1 MLDKLQALE
10 EKYEEL
16 TREMSD
22 PDIFNDPQAY
32 NKLAK
37 AHADLGKLWG
47 NTGVPPGAAG
57 FRRCRADA

>member
-37 AHADLGKLWG
+37 AHADLGK
-47 NTGVPPGAAG
+47 
-57 FRRCRADA
+57 